1 MSDAPSRQL
10 SLDLAFRP
18 AMERE
23 DFLVSECNA
32 AAVDAIDRFES
43 LSPPLLVI
51 VGPIGA
57 GKTHLSEVW
66 RTSSNA
72 VRADAGGLGEDMAA
86 RMLEA
91 GAAIIEDMPGDP
103 GALDEGTLFHILNAA
118 VQNRIRLLMTSRTAP
133 PAWGLVT
140 EDVKTRLRLAT
151 VVTIDLPDDV
161 LFSALIMKL
170 MADRQM
176 TVAAN
181 ALRYAVPRLER
192 SFEAAENFVEA
203 VERVSVEKRKT
214 VTLGIVREVIAG
226 QGGEER

>member
-1 MSDAPSRQL
+1 M
-10 SLDLAFRP
+10 
-18 AMERE
+18 
-23 DFLVSECNA
+23 
-32 AAVDAIDRFES
+32 
-43 LSPPLLVI
+43 I

-151 VVTIDLPDDV
+151 VVTIDLPDDA